1 MTDWRL
7 RPNQRL
13 KLTAPVLTGYGDVRA
28 FRCLEFRL

>member
-13 KLTAPVLTGYGDVRA
+13 KLPAPVLTGYGDVRA
-28 FRCLEFRL
+28 SGGVEFRL